1 MEKGGEKA
9 RNFSKTHVWTR
20 SVAGLLGQADKG
32 SFSCRQLRVRHHSR
46 QRTTPPLRERKG
58 TRGDSCLGD
67 RVPRAGTTS
76 LLTRPRGH
84 ASPRRRLKEP
94 KQAPRSS
101 VHKLATFT
109 GRPSAAR
116 CIGSRPSRG
125 ARPHKAALVSR
136 PRWGLLSRPG
146 PQTLALPPLWR
157 RPRA

>member
-46 QRTTPPLRERKG
+46 QRTTPPPRERSG

-76 LLTRPRGH
+76 LLTRARL
-84 ASPRRRLKEP
+84 ASPVAAASKSPNKHLAARFT
-94 KQAPRSS
+94 SS
-101 VHKLATFT
+101 QPLPA
-109 GRPSAAR
+109 GRPLRDASEVVQVE
-116 CIGSRPSRG
+116 GRG
-125 ARPHKAALVSR
+125 RTR
-136 PRWGLLSRPG
+136 PRWSHG
-146 PQTLALPPLWR
+146 
-157 RPRA
+157 RAGASSQGRAPKP